1 MKITKEQL
9 KKIIREE
16 IESVVDAAGG
26 GSVDPLQRLAAEH
39 EKSLKTIIGMYN
51 DHDIKYGGR
60 ERKQFR
66 DVDLKSAFEAAFK
79 KVAVEQDPQTP
90 VDDIL
95 AGRSLDQVPAWA
107 SEYMN
112 NMYDD
117 VVRKATEELGT
128 AFKGALHEA
137 YPQAGM
143 DEMRMSMKVP
153 TQELKRVE
161 RSMMGGKYITFTKRQ
176 LANIIVSVNGQEHY
190 LAKLLEEYDD
200 TMYPPEDSEK
210 THFPP
215 ATIED
220 LDVFLEDVVTYGQ
233 GRMTQEQKQAALDK
247 VNALMREEGLGI
259 EGAIEEVLDDLGIT

>member
-1 MKITKEQL
+1 MKITKEKL
-9 KKIIREE
+9 KKIIAE
-16 IESVVDAAGG
+16 V
-26 GSVDPLQRLAAEH
+26 LQE
-39 EKSLKTIIGMYN
+39 
-51 DHDIKYGGR
+51 
-60 ERKQFR
+60 
-66 DVDLKSAFEAAFK
+66 V
-79 KVAVEQDPQTP
+79 
-90 VDDIL
+90 
-95 AGRSLDQVPAWA
+95 
-107 SEYMN
+107 
-112 NMYDD
+112 
-117 VVRKATEELGT
+117 
-128 AFKGALHEA
+128 
-137 YPQAGM
+137 YPQA
-143 DEMRMSMKVP
+143 EMESTMSMKVP

-200 TMYPPEDSEK
+200 TMYPPEEEK

-233 GRMTQEQKQAALDK
+233 GRMTQQQKQAALDK

>member
-1 MKITKEQL
+1 MKISKQRLKQIIKEEL
-9 KKIIREE
+9 SSIMYEGDPDGDGD
-16 IESVVDAAGG
+16 DAAELRDMADQLEGG
-26 GSVDPLQRLAAEH
+26 G
-39 EKSLKTIIGMYN
+39 KT
-51 DHDIKYGGR
+51 
-60 ERKQFR
+60 
-66 DVDLKSAFEAAFK
+66 
-79 KVAVEQDPQTP
+79 
-90 VDDIL
+90 
-95 AGRSLDQVPAWA
+95 
-107 SEYMN
+107 
-112 NMYDD
+112 
-117 VVRKATEELGT
+117 
-128 AFKGALHEA
+128 
-137 YPQAGM
+137 YPQA
-143 DEMRMSMKVP
+143 EMESTMSMKVP

-200 TMYPPEDSEK
+200 TMYPPEDYSEK